1 LSDAKPPEVREY
13 VDPQK
18 LKLLESASKMM
29 APYIAKAI
37 EPLTGSG
44 FALFLFTA
52 DGPELVYISNAE
64 RADMARVL
72 KQFLDNLVPEAPD
85 PTKKYPGII
94 Q

>member
-1 LSDAKPPEVREY
+1 MSEDTKPKFREY

-44 FALFLFTA
+44 FALFLFTS
-52 DGPELVYISNAE
+52 DGPELVYISDAQ
-64 RADMARVL
+64 RADIGRALR
-72 KQFLDNLVPEAPD
+72 QFLENFAPEQPD
-85 PTKKYPGII
+85 PTKKYPTII